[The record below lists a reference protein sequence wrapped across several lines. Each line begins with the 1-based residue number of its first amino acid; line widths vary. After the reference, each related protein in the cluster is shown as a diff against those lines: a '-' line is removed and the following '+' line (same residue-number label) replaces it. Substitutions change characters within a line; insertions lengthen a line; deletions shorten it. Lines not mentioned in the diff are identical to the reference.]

1 MSGTAPAGVAP
12 ALATLR
18 PAADR
23 ILALRAASGAIPWF
37 EDGPWDPWNHAES
50 VMALGVMGEID
61 AMRAGL
67 DHLAEAQDA
76 DGSWLGGYGNA
87 LPMAGRLR
95 IARMPA
101 PQVRD
106 TNFAAYP
113 ATALW
118 HAWRLT
124 GDEALVGGLWPMV
137 RAAIGFVLA
146 HQHPQGDVSWSADA
160 HGTSADDAVLAGNA
174 SIHRSIGD
182 ALRLAA
188 LVGDPQPG
196 WAAARARL
204 GTAITGTGERFDRAG
219 TDRSGFAMDWY
230 YPVLSGVLSRDAAWA
245 RLRFG
250 WRRFVEIGRGC
261 RCVADEPWA
270 TVAESAE
277 LAMALIGLGRR
288 REAATLLG
296 WQARHRTDDGAY
308 WMGWQ
313 FAEGIAWPQET
324 PGWTQAAMILATDA
338 LTATS
343 PAHDVL
349 TAREHR
355 A

>member
-1 MSGTAPAGVAP
+1 VTGVA
-12 ALATLR
+12 LAACPLAPLR
-18 PAADR
+18 AAADR
-23 ILALRAASGAIPWF
+23 ILAIQTRAGAIPWF
-37 EDGPWDPWNHAES
+37 EDGPWDPWNHAEAA
-50 VMALGVMGEID
+50 MALGVMGE
-61 AMRAGL
+61 RAALRAAL
-67 DHLAEAQDA
+67 DHLADAQGA
-76 DGSWLGGYGNA
+76 DGGWLAGYGNA

-95 IARMPA
+95 IARVPA
-101 PQVRD
+101 PMVCD

-124 GDEALVGGLWPMV
+124 GDEALVRRLWPMA
-137 RAAIGFVLA
+137 RSGIRFALA
-146 HQHPQGDVSWSADA
+146 HQHEAGDISWSAEA
-160 HGTSADDAVLAGNA
+160 HGGGADDAVLAGNA

-188 LVGDPQPG
+188 LIGDPQPG

-204 GTAITGTGERFDRAG
+204 GDAIAARPDLFDRAG

-230 YPVLSGVLSRDAAWA
+230 YPVLSGTLPRAAAWT

-270 TVAESAE
+270 TVAETAE

-288 REAATLLG
+288 REAAALLG
-296 WQARHRTDDGAY
+296 WQARHRAADGAY

-313 FAEGIAWPQET
+313 FAEDIAWPQET
-324 PGWTQAAMILATDA
+324 PAWTQAAIILATDA
-338 LTATS
+338 LHAVT

-349 TAREHR
+349 TAR
-355 A
+355 AD